1 MEMIKSSVLT
11 IATEK
16 IEEKQK
22 LLSKAEKVK
31 LLEDKIA
38 SVEYDLK
45 QPPQEGDIILTGGL
59 GVSGFNSTVG
69 DVEHGILRNT
79 TVISPKGRTAR
90 NYYPMDIS
98 RTGHCA
104 VNYDGEVY
112 VIGGGEISTT
122 KFDRRAGEW
131 SATGQEMIDVH
142 DFGPGCTVF
151 QDRIWVC
158 GGHDSFNASFTCESY
173 GKDDGW
179 REEEPLLNPQFAT
192 TMAATQDEIFLIGGT
207 DFYGDY
213 SIVQRY
219 YNGVWDYFASLPFD
233 GIKYAS
239 AISFNEDIYVVGGYG
254 NEKNILKL
262 DYDHW
267 EVVATLN
274 TVSCYYYIAWVGLQT
289 QEVKIIISYFQERV
303 RPSLIPMEN
312 RIWIVGGVICGGDVN
327 CQEEVEV
334 FIPRSQTIK
343 STTVKGLPETN
354 YGAAVIV

>member
-1 MEMIKSSVLT
+1 MFPVL
-11 IATEK
+11 
-16 IEEKQK
+16 
-22 LLSKAEKVK
+22 
-31 LLEDKIA
+31 
-38 SVEYDLK
+38 
-45 QPPQEGDIILTGGL
+45 
-59 GVSGFNSTVG
+59 TVG

-104 VNYDGEVY
+104 VNYEGEVY

-122 KFDRRAGEW
+122 KLDRRTGEW
-131 SATGQEMIDVH
+131 SATGQEMIDFH

-158 GGHDSFNASFTCESY
+158 GGHDSYNASFTCESY
-173 GKDDGW
+173 GKQDGW

-219 YNGVWDYFASLPFD
+219 YDGVWDYFTSLPFD

-239 AISFNEDIYVVGGYG
+239 AISFNDDIYVVGGYG

-274 TVSCYYYIAWVGLQT
+274 TVSS
-289 QEVKIIISYFQERV
+289 KYFA
-303 RPSLIPMEN
+303 L
-312 RIWIVGGVICGGDVN
+312 
-327 CQEEVEV
+327 
-334 FIPRSQTIK
+334 
-343 STTVKGLPETN
+343 
-354 YGAAVIV
+354 A

>member
-22 LLSKAEKVK
+22 ILSKAEKVK

-219 YNGVWDYFASLPFD
+219 YNGVWDYFTSLPFD

-274 TVSCYYYIAWVGLQT
+274 TVSLLYCVVLD
-289 QEVKIIISYFQERV
+289 K
-303 RPSLIPMEN
+303 
-312 RIWIVGGVICGGDVN
+312 IVGGIND
-327 CQEEVEV
+327 
-334 FIPRSQTIK
+334 FIFSGVCETISYSNGKSYLDRRRSY
-343 STTVKGLPETN
+343 LRRRC
-354 YGAAVIV
+354 